1 MAHGIFQDR
10 RMFFSGPRESI
21 WHRLGEMFAANA
33 RWEDIKHIFYTVL
46 ERPVFTQGI
55 GQALPDVKALVASDD
70 GRYLATVGRDYGV
83 VQFEAMAHAVTSAAM
98 GVGAVFNTGGL
109 LGERGQKGW
118 MLGELPGKPV
128 TIRGNDVV
136 RKWVLSYTGHDGRTP
151 ATVASVAE
159 RVVCQNTLAIAMGE
173 RGGFRVSIRHTSN
186 AESYVKAAG
195 AALGEVV
202 KSYARLEAW
211 GNAAASHRMT
221 TDAVEAAL
229 EAAHPM
235 PRPGES
241 ERAETRRERIQS
253 IHAKILDLYENHEV
267 RETAGTAW
275 ALFNAMQGFAEH
287 FAPSKVKMLPALT
300 DSAKASIIAERS
312 LFGAGADG
320 SQEALA
326 AVLKVTGLPHPA
338 ALQVAS

>member
-10 RMFFSGPRESI
+10 RMFFSGARESI
-21 WHRLGEMFAANA
+21 WHRIGEMFAANA
-33 RWEDIKHIFYTVL
+33 TWAEIQHVFYTVL
-46 ERPVFTQGI
+46 ERPVFAQGLTS
-55 GQALPDVKALVASDD
+55 GALPDVKALVASDD
-70 GRYLATVGRDYGV
+70 GRYLATVGKDYGV
-83 VQFEAMAHAVTSAAM
+83 VQFEAMAHAVQSAAQ

-118 MLGELPGKPV
+118 LLGELPGKPV
-128 TIRGNDVV
+128 TIKGGDVI
-136 RKWVLSYTGHDGRTP
+136 RKWVLAYSGHDGRTP
-151 ATVASVAE
+151 TTVASVAE
-159 RVVCQNTLAIAMGE
+159 RVVCKNTLSIAMGE
-173 RGGFRVSIRHTSN
+173 KGGFRVSIRHTSN
-186 AESYVKAAG
+186 AEHYVRGAG

-235 PRPGES
+235 PAANDS
-241 ERAETRRERIQS
+241 ERADTRRERIAS
-253 IHAKILDLYENHEV
+253 IHTKILDLYENHEV

-287 FAPSKVKMLPALT
+287 FAPSKTKFLPDVT
-300 DSAKASIIAERS
+300 ESAKAAAIAERS

-320 SQEALA
+320 SAEALA

-338 ALQVAS
+338 AMAV